1 MPVGFLGL
9 GLMGQPMALNLV
21 RGGTPLL
28 MWNRTVA
35 PTEPLR
41 ALGARVASD
50 PGEVFDR
57 REPRPDV
64 WQESGERCPSCHS
77 PDEAA

>member
-9 GLMGQPMALNLV
+9 GLMS
-21 RGGTPLL
+21 RRHTLL

-41 ALGARVASD
+41 ALGARVASH

-57 REPRPDV
+57 REPRPDA